1 VAAGHRQTV
10 LDGFPQISEDL
21 CYAVIVLS
29 KTEQVWRHLT
39 VGAIEQG
46 RRRWPSVTALA
57 AELGMGVST
66 VHRALAHPAEIG
78 SVDVLGGGGVRV
90 VDPGRLL
97 IVWAGH
103 RRLRR
108 DIVDRQLVPGSAPVV
123 EQSIASRAAV
133 LGGFGAI
140 VAHLGGN
147 TIADYETVLV
157 YGEPHLAR
165 RRRISDPEPDRVT
178 ELVVLDPDPL
188 LAGYGRVTPITQ
200 AWVDLFN
207 LPGWQAARFVHHL
220 VPRLVTDA
228 VVESGLLSA

>member
-1 VAAGHRQTV
+1 M
-10 LDGFPQISEDL
+10 
-21 CYAVIVLS
+21 LS

-39 VGAIEQG
+39 VGGIERG
-46 RRRWPSVTALA
+46 RRRWPSLTALA

-78 SVDVLGGGGVRV
+78 SVDVLPGGGVRV

-97 IVWAGH
+97 IVWAGR

-108 DIVDRQLVPGSAPVV
+108 DIVDRFQLPGSAPAV
-123 EQSIASRAAV
+123 EQAISNRAVV

-140 VAHLGGN
+140 VSHLGGN

-157 YGEPHLAR
+157 YGEPHITR
-165 RRRISDPEPDRVT
+165 RRLIVDPDPGRVT
-178 ELVVLDPDPL
+178 EVVVLEPDAL
-188 LAGYGRVTPITQ
+188 LAGYGRVTPLTQ

>member
-1 VAAGHRQTV
+1 
-10 LDGFPQISEDL
+10 
-21 CYAVIVLS
+21 VIVLS

-39 VGAIEQG
+39 VGGIEQG
-46 RRRWPSVTALA
+46 LRRWPSVTALA

-78 SVDVLGGGGVRV
+78 SVDVLPGGGVRV
-90 VDPGRLL
+90 LDPGRLL
-97 IVWAGH
+97 MVWAGQ

-108 DIVDRQLVPGSAPVV
+108 DIVDRQQVPGSAPAV
-123 EQSIASRAAV
+123 EQAFANPAAV
-133 LGGFGAI
+133 LGGFGAV
-140 VAHLGGN
+140 VAQLGGN

-157 YGEPHLAR
+157 YGEPHITR
-165 RRRISDPEPDRVT
+165 RRRIVDPDPGRVT
-178 ELVVLDPDPL
+178 EVVVLEPDPL
-188 LAGYGRVTPITQ
+188 LAGYGRVTPLTQ